1 MSVGWCIWAR
11 WIESCCVLVNSSLYW
26 CFAILKKYWIL
37 LCTCQSCCV
46 FISCLCFLVWTSYP
60 ILTDS
65 RTKSMVLAQ
74 FVLSFK
80 ISFLFLNG
88 LFVRYLPHFFWFF
101 SSDSC
106 NRATEEGM
114 LSVFLKAVLFVP
126 SPNYGCLASLA
137 CCSYHYGSPTS
148 LACCEFGMF
157 MMGAGASLWLLVK
170 LVKYC
175 ITLVVITVIA
185 IVLHL

>member
-1 MSVGWCIWAR
+1 MYECAWVHD
-11 WIESCCVLVNSSLYW
+11 L
-26 CFAILKKYWIL
+26 
-37 LCTCQSCCV
+37 
-46 FISCLCFLVWTSYP
+46 
-60 ILTDS
+60 
-65 RTKSMVLAQ
+65 
-74 FVLSFK
+74 
-80 ISFLFLNG
+80 
-88 LFVRYLPHFFWFF
+88 FFWFLIWPQDYLLISLVLLEQHDLIRYKGF
-101 SSDSC
+101 VMPGSSFLLLPC
-106 NRATEEGM
+106 NGGGGCVVWHRLQKQPWATEEGM

-185 IVLHL
+185 TVLHL